1 MLGHKGQPS
10 GHFGQKAIP
19 PFSHIGG
26 MHKYHGE
33 QMVKKVKEMVAQAP
47 KYGSLE
53 KK

>member
-10 GHFGQKAIP
+10 GKFGHKAVP
-19 PFSHIGG
+19 PFSLIGNMRKSHEIG
-26 MHKYHGE
+26 
-33 QMVKKVKEMVAQAP
+33 QKKVKELVAQAA